1 MIWTLFKFAIFHRI
15 HCGNHQT
22 ISMWS
27 GRLHVTTFANY
38 SDRSFKCQLKLWTV
52 QSGNVSECLSL
63 SRQRLGKENEQIRM
77 LSQTLTVQL
86 GKPTCIRMFEVF
98 LDGIFSLYGSFL
110 VHVRKC
116 PVRRLQSQQTKI
128 LLSLSDSKSKVISN
142 QGYQVF

>member
-52 QSGNVSECLSL
+52 QS
-63 SRQRLGKENEQIRM
+63 R
-77 LSQTLTVQL
+77 
-86 GKPTCIRMFEVF
+86 KPTCIRMFEVF

-128 LLSLSDSKSKVISN
+128 LLSLSDSKSKVISKQEN
-142 QGYQVF
+142 QVFQIKKIIINIPGWSELPVKI